1 VESIAQLVVPLAAI
15 LCVFVILP
23 GMAMYFA
30 DRKRRWRQSQAEP
43 ADADYSRLLSMAE
56 KMERRIES
64 LEKILDAESPG
75 WRRRHHEQ

>member
-1 VESIAQLVVPLAAI
+1 MESIAQLVVPLVAI
-15 LCVFVILP
+15 LCIFVILP

-30 DRKRRWRQSQAEP
+30 DRKRRWRQAQAEP
-43 ADADYSRLLSMAE
+43 ADADYARLLSVAE

-75 WRRRHHEQ
+75 WRRRHHEH